1 MCSAPVC
8 HFPTFDVISVGS
20 CDLHAL
26 DTPPAFIL
34 SQDQTLSRTSGP
46 KTGHLILY
54 RRCNHTE
61 DNFFVI
67 TGFYFWLDSVV
78 NDQRGRILYE
88 PRNPVKGGTVGELGM
103 KKDVDL
109 LGKDW
114 TF

>member
-34 SQDQTLSRTSGP
+34 SQDQTLSRTSSP
-46 KTGHLILY
+46 KTGYLILY

-78 NDQRGRILYE
+78 NDQVAAFYMSWETLSRAGLW
-88 PRNPVKGGTVGELGM
+88 
-103 KKDVDL
+103 VDW
-109 LGKDW
+109 G
-114 TF
+114 